1 MALVLKQSSRYFPQG
16 ASVPKLRS
24 LCALVLAL
32 AVSAQ
37 AMASSAPESSW
48 LELTKLAGTWR
59 LAEAKTPRQ
68 EAFRISF
75 DPVAADTALLETF
88 GGPPGQPTLTVYH
101 KDGTRIL
108 ATHYCA
114 QGNQPRL
121 ALQANAQDKK
131 GLVFTYL
138 DATNLNDPADPH
150 LVELELRT
158 EGVRLIRREVYVE
171 NGKESESTLVLER
184 VE

>member
-1 MALVLKQSSRYFPQG
+1 M
-16 ASVPKLRS
+16 PKLQS
-24 LCALVLAL
+24 LCASVLAF

-37 AMASSAPESSW
+37 GMASPAPESAW

-75 DPVAADTALLETF
+75 RPVAANTALLETF

-101 KDGTRIL
+101 RDGTRIL

-121 ALQANAQDKK
+121 ALQADARGKE

-138 DATNLNDPADPH
+138 DATNLNNPADSH

-171 NGKESESTLVLER
+171 NGKESKSTLVLER